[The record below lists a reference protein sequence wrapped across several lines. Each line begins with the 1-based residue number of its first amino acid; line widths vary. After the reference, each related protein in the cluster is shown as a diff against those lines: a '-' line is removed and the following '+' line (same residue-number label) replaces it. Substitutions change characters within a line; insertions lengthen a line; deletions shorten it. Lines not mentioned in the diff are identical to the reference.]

1 MFRHFRLHRLHDS
14 QKVKR
19 LKRNAYK
26 HDNQTRHQRKRR
38 RQKPSS
44 SFWSSLADIQTKKNT
59 STESDIIDAGESRLI
74 TNWRRFG
81 QRGKKTEK
89 PNGRENYQNKDDSAL
104 EMIIHRGDDI
114 AGLER
119 ILMENGDILSE
130 LLSELLKHYY
140 EVKQVKDSTI
150 VHVESEN
157 EKYKD
162 NYKLIK
168 ILNDLHRENQV
179 K

>member
-1 MFRHFRLHRLHDS
+1 M
-14 QKVKR
+14 KR
-19 LKRNAYK
+19 LKRNAHK
-26 HDNQTRHQRKRR
+26 HGYDNQTSQRKRR

-74 TNWRRFG
+74 TNWRSFG
-81 QRGKKTEK
+81 KRGKKTEK

-119 ILMENGDILSE
+119 ILMANGDILLE
-130 LLSELLKHYY
+130 ILKHSY
-140 EVKQVKDSTI
+140 EVKQVEDSTI
-150 VHVESEN
+150 VHVESDN
-157 EKYKD
+157 EKYED

-168 ILNDLHRENQV
+168 ILNDLQRENQV
-179 K
+179 N